1 MPFRAESL
9 LGVLNQHV
17 QTPPKPLGEVAP
29 GRVSPELARVV
40 ERMLAKDPAARFQ
53 TMDEVTHALS
63 DAARAGREPT
73 PAVPHEAVSLPV
85 ARMSLKKWWPVPA
98 VLVVAAIAG
107 IVWRAKTHAVPA
119 KGADATP
126 AAPTPIAATP
136 TPKLIES
143 PPSAAAPKPKLGRH
157 KKLEATDAP
166 TTTTS
171 TASATTGV
179 DRLAASLAP
188 HGGRIGPLVDGH
200 GEHAGDHTD
209 FTTPLHAGR
218 CYTILAIGKPGVISL
233 ALALAD
239 PHGHSVAE
247 QSKFTATPSLKY
259 CATASGSFKVQAK
272 LARRLGRLHRRRLRS
287 LIGASRHLPAAARA
301 RGRARRPAPRSRRW
315 PRSRSTRSMG
325 TEDCVHSSFAAPKPP
340 K

>member
-1 MPFRAESL
+1 
-9 LGVLNQHV
+9 
-17 QTPPKPLGEVAP
+17 
-29 GRVSPELARVV
+29 
-40 ERMLAKDPAARFQ
+40 MLAKDPAARFQ

-85 ARMSLKKWWPVPA
+85 ARASLTKWWPVPA
-98 VLVVAAIAG
+98 VLVVAALAG
-107 IVWRAKTHAVPA
+107 IVWRAKTHAVPP

-136 TPKLIES
+136 TPKLIEA
-143 PPSAAAPKPKLGRH
+143 PPSAAAPKPKPVHH
-157 KKLEATDAP
+157 KKLEAPSTP

-200 GEHAGDHTD
+200 GDQAGDHKD

-233 ALALAD
+233 SLALAD
-239 PHGHSVAE
+239 PHGRSVAE

-259 CATASGSFKVQAK
+259 CATASGNFQVQAK
-272 LARRLGRLHRRRLRS
+272 LAEGSGDFTVGVYDR
-287 LIGASRHLPAAARA
+287 
-301 RGRARRPAPRSRRW
+301 
-315 PRSRSTRSMG
+315 
-325 TEDCVHSSFAAPKPP
+325 
-340 K
+340 